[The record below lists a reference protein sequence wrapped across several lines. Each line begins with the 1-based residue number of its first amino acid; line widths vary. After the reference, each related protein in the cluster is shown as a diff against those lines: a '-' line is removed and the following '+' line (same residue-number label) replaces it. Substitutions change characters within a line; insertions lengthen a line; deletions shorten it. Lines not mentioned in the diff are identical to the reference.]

1 MAITRDQARKLL
13 EAYKFREDLQA
24 RMERLLRDK
33 EPQYPVVI
41 QLDDGT
47 KIQVTVPRIYVQERL
62 SQQMAGLDDEIKSN
76 GGVP

>member
-1 MAITRDQARKLL
+1 MAITREQARKLL

-33 EPQYPVVI
+33 EQQYPVVI

-47 KIQVTVPRIYVQERL
+47 KIQATIPRTYVQERL
-62 SQQMAGLDDEIKSN
+62 SQQMMGLDEEIRSN